1 MTNLGYCYEVGIGV
15 EENPQKAVEIYRR
28 AADLDYDV
36 AQCNLGYCYEMGI
49 GVEVDLN
56 QARHWYSVS
65 AESRYP
71 RALSNLE
78 LQW

>member
-36 AQCNLGYCYEMGI
+36 AQCNLGYCYEAGI
-49 GVEVDLN
+49 GVEKIFIRLRN
-56 QARHWYSVS
+56 IMKSIG
-65 AESRYP
+65 
-71 RALSNLE
+71 SNNYVRFVI
-78 LQW
+78 